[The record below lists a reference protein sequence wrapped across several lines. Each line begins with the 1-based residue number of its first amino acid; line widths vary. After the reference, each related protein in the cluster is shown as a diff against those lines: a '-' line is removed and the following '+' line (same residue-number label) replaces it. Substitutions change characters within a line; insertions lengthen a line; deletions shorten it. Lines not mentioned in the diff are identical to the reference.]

1 MTKKIAHGWRRQ
13 PAAPFHER
21 SEPMKIEETPPKAEN
36 KNANPFVFSILAIT
50 GLFLRFYLDSE
61 RLTR

>member
-1 MTKKIAHGWRRQ
+1 
-13 PAAPFHER
+13 
-21 SEPMKIEETPPKAEN
+21 MKIEETPAKAEN